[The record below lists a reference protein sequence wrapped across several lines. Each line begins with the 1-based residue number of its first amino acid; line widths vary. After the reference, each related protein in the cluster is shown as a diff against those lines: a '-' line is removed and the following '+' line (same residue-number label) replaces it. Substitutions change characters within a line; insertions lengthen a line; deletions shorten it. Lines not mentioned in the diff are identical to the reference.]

1 MTGIMRRETVNTGI
15 DRVKRIPAM
24 ISLWLCVWLAH
35 PVISPDVRAQEQPL
49 SDIELRSKVK
59 HAIKLGTDYLR
70 RSQLSDGTWPIAYD
84 PIKEAT
90 VGVTALAVLAQ
101 INCDVPVKSK
111 TIQRGL
117 NYLRSVRPSE
127 LGARSQIYEASLLIM
142 ALCAAEE
149 YDRDLGFIR
158 QWTNALQQSQTTEG
172 EASGLWN
179 YVLTNGREPSGGD
192 RSNGQFAVLAL
203 RDAVNAGAEVD
214 QAVWERVRDHWDGLQ
229 NPDGGWGYFG
239 YKHGRG
245 RDNPSRGSMTA
256 AGLSTL
262 AITSR
267 MIADD
272 SDVDAEGR
280 IDPCTPH
287 PPPPALLKGRHYIG
301 NRFSARRNP
310 GADGWHYYYLYAL
323 ERAGRLTG
331 VRFFGGH
338 DWYRAGARVLQPA
351 QQPNGSWLPPGS
363 HEADPVLATSYALL
377 FLSKGL
383 SRVVVNKLDYESTEK
398 QEMPEGEW
406 NRHHLDIPNLIAHID
421 SLPGWPPRLN
431 SQILELNKLKAPTAV
446 LDMNQAPVLY
456 ISGSNAPA
464 FSDEQVEWLRRY
476 VDEGGFIFGQANC
489 VGGTFDASF
498 KDLVRR
504 MFPDGEAT
512 LNRLAPD
519 HPLFRSEY
527 LLQEASLEVYGVDFG
542 CRTPIV
548 YSPVDHAC
556 YWHKWMRRPPQT
568 RSTDLNQRIER
579 SMRLGVNVI
588 AYATGR
594 EPPEKLNEAMQSK
607 DALKQAER
615 GLLEVAQIQHDGGWD
630 TAPRAVSNLLEGLS
644 QETGIGV
651 SLKPRPVPVTFEA
664 LRRFPMAY
672 MHGRYGFRL
681 RETEQNALRDYL
693 SRGPVLIAD
702 ACCGSERFD
711 RSFRT
716 LMTQLYP
723 ENPLQP
729 IPSEHEMFSEKT
741 GFDTRTVRRRRLLPA
756 RESASLRVQV
766 ESGPPVIEGI
776 QIEGQYVV
784 IYSKYDLS
792 CALENQASLA
802 CDGYLKEDAMHLA
815 INLVLYGLYL
825 QDFTIQPDEP
835 E

>member
-1 MTGIMRRETVNTGI
+1 
-15 DRVKRIPAM
+15 
-24 ISLWLCVWLAH
+24 
-35 PVISPDVRAQEQPL
+35 
-49 SDIELRSKVK
+49 
-59 HAIKLGTDYLR
+59 
-70 RSQLSDGTWPIAYD
+70 
-84 PIKEAT
+84 
-90 VGVTALAVLAQ
+90 
-101 INCDVPVKSK
+101 
-111 TIQRGL
+111 
-117 NYLRSVRPSE
+117 
-127 LGARSQIYEASLLIM
+127 
-142 ALCAAEE
+142 LCAAEQ
-149 YDRDLGFIR
+149 YDRDMGAIR
-158 QWTNALQQSQTTEG
+158 LWARLLQESQTTEG
-172 EASGLWN
+172 DASGLWS
-179 YVLTNGREPSGGD
+179 YVFRPGGGD

-203 RDAVNAGAEVD
+203 RDAANVGVD
-214 QAVWERVRDHWDGLQ
+214 IDQSVWRRTRDHWEEQQ
-229 NPDGGWGYFG
+229 NPDGGWGYVP
-239 YKHGRG
+239 G
-245 RDNPSRGSMTA
+245 RDPRGNPSRGSMTA

-272 SDVDAEGR
+272 ADTDAEGR
-280 IDPCTPH
+280 VDPCH
-287 PPPPALLKGRHYIG
+287 LHHPPPALLKGRHYLG
-301 NRFSARRNP
+301 HRFSVRRNP
-310 GADGWHYYYLYAL
+310 DLNHWHYYYLYGL

-331 VRFFGGH
+331 VRFFGEH
-338 DWYRAGARVLQPA
+338 DWYRAGARELLKA
-351 QQPNGSWLPPGS
+351 QRPDGSWFVAGS
-363 HEADPVLATSYALL
+363 YEADSVLATSYALL

-383 SRVVVNKLDYESTEK
+383 SRVVVNKLDYESTENR
-398 QEMPEGEW
+398 ESPEGEW
-406 NRHHLDIPNLIAHID
+406 NRHHLDIPNLVDHID

-431 SQILELNKLKAPTAV
+431 SQVLELHKLNASTAV

-456 ISGSNAPA
+456 ISGRDTPA

-489 VGGTFDASF
+489 VDGTFDAGF
-498 KDLVRR
+498 RELVRR
-504 MFPDGEAT
+504 MFPNGEAQ
-512 LNRLAPD
+512 LSRLGAY

-556 YWHKWMRRPPQT
+556 YWHKWMRRPPPS

-594 EPPEKLNEAMQSK
+594 EPPEKLNDVMQAK
-607 DALKQAER
+607 DAIKQAER
-615 GLLEVAQIQHDGGWD
+615 GLLEVAQIQHEGGWN
-630 TAPRAVSNLLEGLS
+630 TAPRAAGNLLEAIS

-651 SLKPRPVPVTFEA
+651 SLKPRSVPVTYEA
-664 LRRFPMAY
+664 LKPFPMAF

-693 SRGPVLIAD
+693 NRGTLLIAD

-711 RSFRT
+711 RSFRA
-716 LMTQLYP
+716 LMKQLFP
-723 ENPLQP
+723 DNPLQP
-729 IPSEHEMFSEKT
+729 VPADHEMFSEKV
-741 GFDTRTVRRRRLLPA
+741 GFDTHVVKRRRLLPA

-776 QIEGQYVV
+776 QIDGQYVV

-802 CDGYLKEDAMHLA
+802 CDGYEKEDALNLA

-825 QDFTIQPDEP
+825 QDFTIQPGEQR
-835 E
+835 